1 MLDHPLRLGLRRD
14 GTGICCEQCDCQG
27 HANGQRCLIARADF
41 EAHVILLVESPASS
55 GRKPRYEMQLSRSQ
69 GLLRSAAGREQ
80 VLVRCYTNVLVMRL
94 VARGD
99 KALE

>member
-14 GTGICCEQCDCQG
+14 GAGICCEQCDCQG
-27 HANGQRCLIARADF
+27 HANGQRGVFAGVVLEPLLILR
-41 EAHVILLVESPASS
+41 VESPASS
-55 GRKPRYEMQLSRSQ
+55 GRKPPYEMQLSRSQ

-80 VLVRCYTNVLVMRL
+80 VLVRCYTNALVTRL